1 MKSRVYEFLYGLS
14 VAVAISLVGVMIGV
28 ML

>member
-1 MKSRVYEFLYGLS
+1 MKSRAYEFFTGLS

-28 ML
+28 LL